1 MKRTRYRIARA
12 VKRVIRAWYTRRRR
26 VDALDDI
33 GRILQQDFRCLQNAY
48 LIDADRPGDTTRL
61 ECRYMA
67 YVTMAGR
74 LGCVA
79 RSLDEREEYID

>member
-1 MKRTRYRIARA
+1 MPRSRYRTARA
-12 VKRVIRAWYTRRRR
+12 VKRVIRAWSARRRR

-33 GRILQQDFRCLQNAY
+33 GRLLQQDFRCLQNAY

-61 ECRYMA
+61 ECRYLA
-67 YVTMAGR
+67 YVAMAGR

-79 RSLDEREEYID
+79 RSLDERDEYID